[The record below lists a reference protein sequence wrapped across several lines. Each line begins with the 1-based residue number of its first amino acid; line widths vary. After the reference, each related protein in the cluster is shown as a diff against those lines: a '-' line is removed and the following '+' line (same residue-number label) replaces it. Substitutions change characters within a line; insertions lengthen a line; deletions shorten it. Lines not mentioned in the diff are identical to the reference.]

1 MNLRWLHLAA
11 FVIVIVNWIVFA
23 AFFVFEKKPRR
34 EQATRRERLSVIGI
48 VVQGLSYGTVWM
60 LERPRFTPIVPLP
73 GLLEALLPIAA
84 VAFSTAS
91 VWLTMRSI
99 RTLGKEWSYE
109 ARLVEGHRLV
119 TAGPYGWMRHPI
131 YTAMAGKLLAT
142 GLVVS
147 HWIGLLAGLVLMAIG
162 TAIRVRSEE
171 RLLRTQFGAEY
182 EDYARRVPAILPWR
196 LGR

>member
-1 MNLRWLHLAA
+1 MDLRWLHVAA
-11 FVIVIVNWIVFA
+11 FVVVIVNWIVFGG
-23 AFFVFEKKPRR
+23 FFLIGKKPPRAP
-34 EQATRRERLSVIGI
+34 ATRRAPASLAGI
-48 VVQGLSYGTVWM
+48 VLQGFSYAEVWAVG
-60 LERPRFTPIVPLP
+60 RPRFTPIVPLP
-73 GLLEALLPIAA
+73 GALEALLPIAA
-84 VAFSTAS
+84 VVISTAS
-91 VWLTMRSI
+91 VWLTLTSI

-119 TAGPYGWMRHPI
+119 TAGPYGWVRHPI

-147 HWIGLLAGLVLMAIG
+147 HWIGLLAGVLLMAVG

-171 RLLRTQFGAEY
+171 KLLHAQFGAEY

-196 LGR
+196 WGR